1 MNKDLTV
8 MLKAHG
14 VGLITMNLPV
24 VSAIINA
31 HNNDE
36 AEFLDVI
43 YTIADVLDTA
53 GIAELVEED
62 GWDLDEIH
70 DSDYC
75 RWSDSDAQYGV
86 GLYDYEG
93 NTIVEETA

>member
-8 MLKAHG
+8 ILKAHG
-14 VGLITMNLPV
+14 VGLITINLPV

-70 DSDYC
+70 DSD
-75 RWSDSDAQYGV
+75 AQYGV